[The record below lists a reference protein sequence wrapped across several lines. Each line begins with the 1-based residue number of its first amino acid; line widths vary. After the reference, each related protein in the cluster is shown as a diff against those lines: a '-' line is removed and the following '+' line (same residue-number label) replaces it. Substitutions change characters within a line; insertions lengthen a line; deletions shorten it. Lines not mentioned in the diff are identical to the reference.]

1 MPETLDSEA
10 RTPERSCVEIRQLRY
25 FLKIAELGSLSRA
38 SQALHVAQPA
48 LSHQMAQ
55 LEAELGHALLHRRYN
70 GVQVT
75 EQGQAFYSQAQR
87 ILKDID
93 DLPNVV
99 ANSAAHLRGTVAVG
113 LPQSTAVH
121 FAMPLLAALAQR
133 HPGVGLEFFD
143 EISGNLLHGLN
154 SGRVD
159 IAVIVNDEA
168 AKLTHATLLMEEDL
182 FLVSADA
189 SALENPLPVD
199 RLATLRLTLPSL
211 HQGVRGVVED
221 AVRAAGAVL
230 PVPAVVAN
238 SMSIMRRAIESE
250 GLCGVMPW
258 GAVCD
263 EIRAGALHAIPM
275 LPRLSRRVY
284 VCSSRDAELSLAA
297 RAVRELLI
305 ELTRARVQSGDWQ
318 GVCLP

>member
-1 MPETLDSEA
+1 MPETLDLQTRNPESA
-10 RTPERSCVEIRQLRY
+10 RVEIRQLRY
-25 FLKIAELGSLSRA
+25 FLKIAELGSVSRA
-38 SQALHVAQPA
+38 SQALHIAQPA

-121 FAMPLLAALAQR
+121 FAMPLLAALAER

-143 EISGNLLHGLN
+143 EISGNLLHGLS

-159 IAVIVNDEA
+159 IAVMVNDEA
-168 AKLTHATLLMEEDL
+168 AKLTHATALMEEEL
-182 FLVSADA
+182 FLVTTDA
-189 SALENPLPVD
+189 SALENPLPMA
-199 RLATLRLTLPSL
+199 RLATLPLTLPSL
-211 HQGVRGVVED
+211 HQGVRGLVEE
-221 AVRAAGAVL
+221 AVRTAGAVL
-230 PVPAVVAN
+230 PVPAIVAN
-238 SMSIMRRAIESE
+238 SMSIMRRAIES
-250 GLCGVMPW
+250 GRLCGVMPW

-263 EIRAGALHAIPM
+263 EIRAGTLHAVP
-275 LPRLSRRVY
+275 LAPRLRRRVH

-297 RAVRELLI
+297 RAVRDLLI

-318 GVCLP
+318 GVELL